1 MVRANEQYTDLQN
14 KKKSLIDSVM
24 ETETF
29 NKAKEILSKYA
40 PEKLEKKVGF
50 LIESFKHLV
59 GLFVVGWLY
68 LKSRVTVSLL

>member
-1 MVRANEQYTDLQN
+1 MVRANEKYTDLQN

-40 PEKLEKKVGF
+40 PEKLEKKVIF
-50 LIESFKHLV
+50 LIECFEH
-59 GLFVVGWLY
+59 FVVGRLY
-68 LKSRVTVSLL
+68 LKSQVTISLL

>member
-50 LIESFKHLV
+50 LIKSFKHLF

-68 LKSRVTVSLL
+68 LKSQVTVSLL